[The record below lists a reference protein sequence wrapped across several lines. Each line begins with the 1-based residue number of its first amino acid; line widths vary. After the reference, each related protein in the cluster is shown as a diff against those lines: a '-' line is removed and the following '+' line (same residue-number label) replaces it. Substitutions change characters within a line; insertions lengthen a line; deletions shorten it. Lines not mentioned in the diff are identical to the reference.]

1 MGIIFLILG
10 SVFVGIASLIHFA
23 IFYFESVVWAKP
35 ATWKRFGLTSQE
47 DAETVKPMALNQ
59 GFYNAFLGLAGFVG
73 VILVAVPGMQQAGL
87 TLMIYATLSKLL
99 AATVLITSNPKL
111 ARAAALQGTAPLLAV
126 IFLAVALFVS

>member
-10 SVFVGIASLIHFA
+10 SIFVGIASLIHFA
-23 IFYFESVVWAKP
+23 IFYLESVVWAKP

-87 TLMIYATLSKLL
+87 TLMIYATLSMLL

>member
-87 TLMIYATLSKLL
+87 TLMIYATLSMLL

>member
-10 SVFVGIASLIHFA
+10 SIFVGIASLIHFA

-87 TLMIYATLSKLL
+87 TLMIYATLSMLL